1 MKRIKTACLEQT
13 VHFQLKED
21 IDHELAVK
29 MVNEEYEHYKRL
41 LEKKNTK
48 YKIVEEIPQ
57 PDGSLI
63 IHIKKQYLHHYCG
76 TYLD

>member
-21 IDHELAVK
+21 IDHEMAVK

-41 LEKKNTK
+41 LEKKFHSRMDRSSFILKNSICITIAELILIK
-48 YKIVEEIPQ
+48 Y
-57 PDGSLI
+57 
-63 IHIKKQYLHHYCG
+63 
-76 TYLD
+76 

>member
-21 IDHELAVK
+21 IDHEMAVK

-41 LEKKNTK
+41 L
-48 YKIVEEIPQ
+48 
-57 PDGSLI
+57 
-63 IHIKKQYLHHYCG
+63 
-76 TYLD
+76 